1 MAKQKSRFPSYGL
14 VRGPSHKHGGVAGV
28 VAGEQPVE
36 LEGGEW
42 IIPKEVVP
50 DYLPV
55 LKQITNE
62 GRAIQQM
69 ENGNTAM
76 DALIASAS
84 METGLAK
91 PKSPMYQEGG
101 QVSFEQIADL
111 AKLYGAK
118 QGITLNPADYTPEGG
133 RSKEG
138 YARKF
143 GLPEDFTVDTLAYSS
158 PTNYSL
164 QFLDAGGEK
173 LGTSKSTGIYPILQ
187 DIRAAQINSRLDDKV
202 SLENM
207 SEYMAKQR
215 EDSKFRDM
223 FRTLIGSAERN
234 YPKEKQREQG
244 GPVYQTGGEIDY
256 TKTSGLYNR
265 FLAEQDS
272 PEIMGMKDILL
283 YRAMQNP
290 ETASAELYDK
300 QSDVGRQFGK
310 DALLTKALL
319 NAIGMEGAT
328 ESDSLRL
335 VNALSPAGRRLY
347 EGTYAKEQK
356 QGGPVY
362 QTGGEVRRSP
372 TSDIQYVDG
381 KYRAQTIVPIPADLV
396 GGDGGYRYYLSE
408 PQFSTKMSNAIAEAG
423 LSARQK
429 AKLAPAD
436 SLPAALV
443 EGYFDRQNKKSPLGF
458 LKKLIGKQEQGGPID
473 YYQAGG
479 QALPRKQQEMRNP
492 TVYGPPIELMGPMPA
507 DTSAVDTTD
516 DEFQHLLNQLR
527 MRDVNQN
534 INPFTGDTIDTYL
547 DSLRLQQR
555 MKKSKIPQSAGR
567 KKARQGGPVMYQEG
581 GMVQGGQALE
591 RRPPE
596 SMGDASFDNSLM
608 GSIGMDRRVKP
619 VDRYTIKG
627 GEMTSAEMEI
637 PKLSTAYLASF
648 GMETPLSKRQQ
659 ALLFRKGIAPQTLN
673 PQVKGLINRALVQRL
688 TNEVD

>member
-1 MAKQKSRFPSYGL
+1 MANKKSRFPSYGL
-14 VRGPSHKHGGVAGV
+14 VRGPSHEQGGVAGM
-28 VAGEQPVE
+28 VADEQPVE

-62 GRAIQQM
+62 GRAIQKM
-69 ENGNTAM
+69 DTGNTAM

-84 METGLAK
+84 LQTGLAQ

-101 QVSFEQIADL
+101 EVSFL
-111 AKLYGAK
+111 
-118 QGITLNPADYTPEGG
+118 
-133 RSKEG
+133 
-138 YARKF
+138 
-143 GLPEDFTVDTLAYSS
+143 
-158 PTNYSL
+158 
-164 QFLDAGGEK
+164 EK
-173 LGTSKSTGIYPILQ
+173 LPLIGPQLKGYREYQEADRYIDKRHRGQPLFSEDTQRSGIQVAGETRREVESENDKAIKHLFNTAMVNYDPEETSRGIARFSKS
-187 DIRAAQINSRLDDKV
+187 
-202 SLENM
+202 
-207 SEYMAKQR
+207 
-215 EDSKFRDM
+215 DSGESALKKL
-223 FRTLIGSAERN
+223 LIGTPSGYRVSEDDRLSYAVDPENIARVT
-234 YPKEKQREQG
+234 PGKKLLG
-244 GPVYQTGGEIDY
+244 MFPVGY
-256 TKTSGLYNR
+256 SGSVEPN
-265 FLAEQDS
+265 
-272 PEIMGMKDILL
+272 
-283 YRAMQNP
+283 
-290 ETASAELYDK
+290 
-300 QSDVGRQFGK
+300 VG
-310 DALLTKALL
+310 
-319 NAIGMEGAT
+319 T
-328 ESDSLRL
+328 ESQLDFSNLEALKSL
-335 VNALSPAGRRLY
+335 AGY
-347 EGTYAKEQK
+347 K

-362 QTGGEVRRSP
+362 QEGGPVEDYYKYLDVLKN
-372 TSDIQYVDG
+372 IG
-381 KYRAQTIVPIPADLV
+381 KKKGVSIPE
-396 GGDGGYRYYLSE
+396 GMFTKGGGYTKEALASMYGITPETVNIDTSYYLDPSNVDFTVSGE
-408 PQFSTKMSNAIAEAG
+408 TASGAQKSGRHKQQRHLPLQEYVMEEGFKDPFEQLDWETKLQGFVEKAFPKG
-423 LSARQK
+423 FPKVQK
-429 AKLAPAD
+429 Q
-436 SLPAALV
+436 V
-443 EGYFDRQNKKSPLGF
+443 
-458 LKKLIGKQEQGGPID
+458 GPID

-547 DSLRLQQR
+547 DSLRLQER

-591 RRPPE
+591 RRPSE

-688 TNEVD
+688 TNEED

>member
-1 MAKQKSRFPSYGL
+1 MANKKSRFPSYGL
-14 VRGPSHKHGGVAGV
+14 VRGPSHEHGGVAGV

-62 GRAIQQM
+62 GRAIQKM

-84 METGLAK
+84 MQTGLAQ

-101 QVSFEQIADL
+101 EISFL
-111 AKLYGAK
+111 
-118 QGITLNPADYTPEGG
+118 
-133 RSKEG
+133 
-138 YARKF
+138 
-143 GLPEDFTVDTLAYSS
+143 
-158 PTNYSL
+158 
-164 QFLDAGGEK
+164 EK
-173 LGTSKSTGIYPILQ
+173 LPLIGPQLKGYREYQEADRYIDKRHRGQPLFSEDTQRSGIQVAGETRREVESENDKAIKHLFNTAMVNYDPEETSRGIARFSKS
-187 DIRAAQINSRLDDKV
+187 
-202 SLENM
+202 
-207 SEYMAKQR
+207 
-215 EDSKFRDM
+215 DSGESALKKL
-223 FRTLIGSAERN
+223 LIGTPSGYRVSEDDRLSYAVDPENIARVT
-234 YPKEKQREQG
+234 PGKKLLG
-244 GPVYQTGGEIDY
+244 MFPVGY
-256 TKTSGLYNR
+256 SGSVEPN
-265 FLAEQDS
+265 
-272 PEIMGMKDILL
+272 
-283 YRAMQNP
+283 
-290 ETASAELYDK
+290 
-300 QSDVGRQFGK
+300 VG
-310 DALLTKALL
+310 
-319 NAIGMEGAT
+319 T
-328 ESDSLRL
+328 ESQLDFSNLEALKSL
-335 VNALSPAGRRLY
+335 AGY
-347 EGTYAKEQK
+347 K
-356 QGGPVY
+356 QGGP
-362 QTGGEVRRSP
+362 
-372 TSDIQYVDG
+372 IKQYG
-381 KYRAQTIVPIPADLV
+381 H
-396 GGDGGYRYYLSE
+396 
-408 PQFSTKMSNAIAEAG
+408 
-423 LSARQK
+423 
-429 AKLAPAD
+429 
-436 SLPAALV
+436 
-443 EGYFDRQNKKSPLGF
+443 
-458 LKKLIGKQEQGGPID
+458 
-473 YYQAGG
+473 GG
-479 QALPRKQQEMRNP
+479 QALPRKQQEIRNP
-492 TVYGPPIELMGPMPA
+492 AVYGPPIGLMGPMPT
-507 DTSAVDTTD
+507 DTSAVDTSD

-547 DSLRLQQR
+547 DSLRLQER

-596 SMGDASFDNSLM
+596 GMGDASFDNSLM

-688 TNEVD
+688 ANEED